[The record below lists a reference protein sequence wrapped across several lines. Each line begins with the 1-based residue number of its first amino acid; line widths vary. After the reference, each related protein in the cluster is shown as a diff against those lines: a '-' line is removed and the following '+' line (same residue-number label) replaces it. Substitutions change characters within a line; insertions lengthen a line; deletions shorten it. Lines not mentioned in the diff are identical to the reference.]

1 MHDLVE
7 DVFTAAFDNPLL
19 ATLDDQ
25 AKALILKQMI
35 PLHLNAG
42 DRAFRPGYA
51 CSNYIVVKKGSVKV
65 SVHTE
70 TGREIV
76 LYRIAGGDSCMLTT
90 ACLLGHDTYTA
101 EAVSETDVTAIAISR
116 AAFEEMLARSA
127 SFRNFV
133 FEGLAA
139 RLTAMFRLIEQV
151 AFSRMD
157 SRLAQKLVEL
167 SHGADT
173 ISITQAQLAIELG
186 TAREVVTRVLAELQ
200 RIEAVWRGAAEPAAG
215 RTRTSDGGADGFP
228 PWSGRLV

>member
-1 MHDLVE
+1 VSDTGHWLTRFPGLAGVAKE
-7 DVFTAAFDNPLL
+7 CAGALATGAQEVSLPAGARIYEPGGTPSAFLLL
-19 ATLDDQ
+19 AE
-25 AKALILKQMI
+25 
-35 PLHLNAG
+35 G
-42 DRAFRPGYA
+42 
-51 CSNYIVVKKGSVKV
+51 SIVVRQISE
-65 SVHTE
+65 S
-70 TGREIV
+70 GREIV

-127 SFRNFV
+127 SFRSFV

-173 ISITQAQLAIELG
+173 ISITQAQLATELG

-200 RIEAVWRGAAEPAAG
+200 RIEAVKVGRGEIVIKSRKALADLAG
-215 RTRTSDGGADGFP
+215 RG
-228 PWSGRLV
+228 